1 MKKLGKTIG
10 FIREGSL
17 KRKNKEKGKE
27 DGKEV
32 ESINGAV
39 VGETQTDRTDDAK
52 VNQNHYETLPDKK
65 DEFERKASSDDTG
78 GFGAVSGTANRELPK
93 LTVKGYRDIYDI
105 SSYQVSSLERGR
117 RSRPPAYDRKM
128 SVGSVGTD
136 SSGISS
142 CLEQRKDSRALTP
155 DVGRM
160 RHKLSL
166 QGKDMDIASY
176 DNDEHTG
183 FKQFIAKDM
192 ILRDSSRQGLEGAGD
207 LSLERVLKS
216 KLRTG
221 NYGSGSELGSSAEE
235 LIRANMAPTQSI
247 TNGDRTDNSDES
259 SSIRGANTVTRER
272 SRSQD
277 RESHERRGDH
287 HGNRERPSTSRDHDY
302 GVIQSQPRSSR
313 GKRSVPRR
321 HTVGGAGMKREY
333 DVETERSKDA
343 FMEMLASRYP
353 QYAEKI
359 SSTTSE
365 DGFPVRGRSRDPRRR
380 ATVGYGHHNR
390 SMEYDGTVSE
400 VDGPTFHRGGFV
412 RSSLPAARSPTAVE
426 KPAGL
431 VFLIFRDETKKAL
444 LPNEITHLDTVRAM
458 FVRSFPGK
466 LTMSFLESPKRKIY
480 LLEPRTNIYY
490 QLEDLRDIRDRT
502 VLRVHECD
510 SMEPQT
516 VIEKPE
522 VRGRTIQ
529 LPATPSQGY
538 YGPLPSSAITSQI
551 HKTQTLPAQMHHPV
565 YMSHDDITQSPART
579 AYERSRSLTPDP
591 TRTTNYAQNPI
602 YGRMGISPERPPPPV
617 DRAGPPDR
625 PLGLRSIP
633 ENYLM
638 LNGHKNGGPGFE
650 YVDNRANLRQAMS
663 PPAVSLE
670 PKMEQPGR
678 RAFSPPAN
686 LHNYDFIQVV
696 PVSHGGPTYMAKGVR
711 ASAHVTPQRATS
723 ALPTSGTTPTSMAG
737 SPSTQQ
743 AGPQQTTWRERS
755 PVGRH
760 SLALSSV
767 PYSGPSSG
775 PQQRSQSYRVPSTS
789 DREPMLSQRPRSITP
804 SPMDNYE
811 TDLTRNRIDKMEN
824 QLAHL
829 AAWVQTAVLHG
840 STGKPS
846 TPSLSSE
853 HSPVSSITDLGSE
866 GTVALSADM
875 KMNILSIK
883 HQAESL
889 RSDLHSLRRLQQIN
903 KESIIETVDDAW
915 KKIRDAMSSVPG
927 AENVIIR
934 QQRNEVDVMYQIYLE
949 DKALADRELCE
960 LEQAVEELRS
970 DVLSRQC
977 RVQMSDVEGMALVLS
992 HVTKQLGDLKTRF
1005 PKLQERLKHVMAA
1018 EMEVIVREE
1027 KWLKDEPERL
1037 DNSLKKCKKLTGTLF
1052 TLKRLASVQEHRPPQ
1067 VVALSAQAVM
1077 PTMQDKRAVLENI
1090 QAMVPDHQARL
1101 QGIQAAEAKRQI
1113 KKKITTQQESLRF
1126 GKSLE
1131 LASKAL
1137 KPHGAA
1143 SSHSGAETR
1152 AGSQSGHTGSSSP
1165 SPYDASSI
1173 ISFAMPMS
1181 TSTPKSGNQHP
1192 TSKTESSAT
1201 SPSMTYP
1208 VMSLIETVTPKSDHR
1223 GQGQRDQTSE
1233 PAILTVTSSEVSSQ
1247 KRPTEG
1253 QSSCEKIDNDEPK
1266 SVDLISQKTAAR
1278 AAFFSSLSSPPTPTT
1293 CTSPISTGTTL
1304 SIDSPTEGVAKI
1316 PSSGTTSARGIPTLV
1331 RSMAVSQPSYEISTS
1346 DDHSVSSLA
1355 HATKPSS
1362 LPVSGSSVVSS
1373 QRFSPSSPSNASLTQ
1388 TSNSRPRTTF
1398 TAIPKP
1404 YSPTK
1409 STPSPLT
1416 PESPKYRIPPSQQ
1429 SRESSG
1435 SHPVLGI
1442 MKKQAVIGP
1451 ESGTRP
1457 KKIPPPT
1464 PPRKSSKLPG
1474 QAVMVV
1480 KEATINGQLPKAKS
1494 KQFEP
1499 HISKPSVSFA
1509 SSTKNGNDIIKPPKQ
1524 FSSAVELDTKVER
1537 KSSVGSLKQF
1547 TTPLLESKRDKQD
1560 SKDNTVQGKPQIVG
1574 KKFSNSNLDSG
1585 KTTKQVEKDIDI
1597 SADDG
1602 GDISKL
1608 ESSRKVIDG
1617 KVTNLSDDKT
1627 DHTSRGDSVESLS
1640 SSGSLDSQ
1648 KDIWFR
1654 RKDEVSEKSSSVT
1667 KSTEEESDQST
1678 ATKFEKV
1685 DPSTA
1690 STSSSQT
1697 GASDQPEGGKKKVKP
1712 PPPERRSSLTSKT
1725 LTDEEFPDPPPPLA
1739 EERKALVR
1747 QSKGSIDRLV

>member
-1 MKKLGKTIG
+1 MAIINEVSSGMVIINEVSSGMVIINEVSSGMTIINEVSSG
-10 FIREGSL
+10 MAIINKVSMGNVGIRKWLPTTGSL
-17 KRKNKEKGKE
+17 
-27 DGKEV
+27 
-32 ESINGAV
+32 
-39 VGETQTDRTDDAK
+39 
-52 VNQNHYETLPDKK
+52 
-65 DEFERKASSDDTG
+65 
-78 GFGAVSGTANRELPK
+78 
-93 LTVKGYRDIYDI
+93 RDIACFNENESVI
-105 SSYQVSSLERGR
+105 S
-117 RSRPPAYDRKM
+117 DKM
-128 SVGSVGTD
+128 
-136 SSGISS
+136 
-142 CLEQRKDSRALTP
+142 
-155 DVGRM
+155 
-160 RHKLSL
+160 
-166 QGKDMDIASY
+166 
-176 DNDEHTG
+176 
-183 FKQFIAKDM
+183 
-192 ILRDSSRQGLEGAGD
+192 
-207 LSLERVLKS
+207 
-216 KLRTG
+216 
-221 NYGSGSELGSSAEE
+221 
-235 LIRANMAPTQSI
+235 
-247 TNGDRTDNSDES
+247 
-259 SSIRGANTVTRER
+259 
-272 SRSQD
+272 
-277 RESHERRGDH
+277 
-287 HGNRERPSTSRDHDY
+287 
-302 GVIQSQPRSSR
+302 
-313 GKRSVPRR
+313 
-321 HTVGGAGMKREY
+321 
-333 DVETERSKDA
+333 ERSKSVTFDVT
-343 FMEMLASRYP
+343 FGKNEGEMRRSISTGQMLSLAGSFSDGVVMVLLSAGLCWCCHQQIGAGFGGDVMLMLSAAESCSRVV
-353 QYAEKI
+353 
-359 SSTTSE
+359 
-365 DGFPVRGRSRDPRRR
+365 DRGRSRDPRRR

-650 YVDNRANLRQAMS
+650 YVDNRANLRQ
-663 PPAVSLE
+663 
-670 PKMEQPGR
+670 
-678 RAFSPPAN
+678 
-686 LHNYDFIQVV
+686 
-696 PVSHGGPTYMAKGVR
+696 
-711 ASAHVTPQRATS
+711 
-723 ALPTSGTTPTSMAG
+723 
-737 SPSTQQ
+737 
-743 AGPQQTTWRERS
+743 
-755 PVGRH
+755 
-760 SLALSSV
+760 
-767 PYSGPSSG
+767 
-775 PQQRSQSYRVPSTS
+775 QRSQSYRVPSTS

-853 HSPVSSITDLGSE
+853 HSPVSKVEEPGMEQPEYRGITDLGSE

-949 DKALADRELCE
+949 DKALADRELE

-1027 KWLKDEPERL
+1027 K
-1037 DNSLKKCKKLTGTLF
+1037 
-1052 TLKRLASVQEHRPPQ
+1052 LASVQEHRPPQ

-1101 QGIQAAEAKRQI
+1101 QGIQ
-1113 KKKITTQQESLRF
+1113 
-1126 GKSLE
+1126 

>member
-538 YGPLPSSAITSQI
+538 YGPLPSSAITSQ
-551 HKTQTLPAQMHHPV
+551 
-565 YMSHDDITQSPART
+565 
-579 AYERSRSLTPDP
+579 
-591 TRTTNYAQNPI
+591 
-602 YGRMGISPERPPPPV
+602 
-617 DRAGPPDR
+617 
-625 PLGLRSIP
+625 
-633 ENYLM
+633 
-638 LNGHKNGGPGFE
+638 
-650 YVDNRANLRQAMS
+650 AMS

-853 HSPVSSITDLGSE
+853 HSPVSKVEEPGMEQPEYRGITDLGSE